1 MTNFFSRINEIR
13 NKIWFREWEKEKKT
27 MANCFGIKLNIKYCT
42 HTHTCTIIWVTD
54 WKKINKSQLRKKN
67 THILR
72 RLLATFFFSSFFSRT
87 NYLFV
92 AKWEINANTTKQFGF
107 NLEIEVESTI
117 ASLID
122 WLNFKMEFR
131 HALHTPMLF
140 DQNKTETTRKNVHG
154 FSRIWQQRYT
164 DREIEKITTT
174 TTEINDVWQ
183 NQMCSERNTH
193 NNTNSNKKILCHK
206 N

>member
-1 MTNFFSRINEIR
+1 MH
-13 NKIWFREWEKEKKT
+13 
-27 MANCFGIKLNIKYCT
+27 T
-42 HTHTCTIIWVTD
+42 HTHTHMHNHLGDRLKENQQIPIE
-54 WKKINKSQLRKKN
+54 KKK

-92 AKWEINANTTKQFGF
+92 AKREINANTTKQFGF

-131 HALHTPMLF
+131 HALHTMLS
-140 DQNKTETTRKNVHG
+140 DQNKTETTLKNVHG

-164 DREIEKITTT
+164 DREIEKK
-174 TTEINDVWQ
+174 Q
-183 NQMCSERNTH
+183 QQQP
-193 NNTNSNKKILCHK
+193 K
-206 N
+206 

>member
-1 MTNFFSRINEIR
+1 
-13 NKIWFREWEKEKKT
+13 

-42 HTHTCTIIWVTD
+42 HTHTHAQSFGWQIER
-54 WKKINKSQLRKKN
+54 KSTNPNWEEKN
-67 THILR
+67 THTTSIVGD
-72 RLLATFFFSSFFSRT
+72 FFFLFFFFSRT

-131 HALHTPMLF
+131 HALHTMLS

-164 DREIEKITTT
+164 DREIEKK
-174 TTEINDVWQ
+174 Q
-183 NQMCSERNTH
+183 QQQP
-193 NNTNSNKKILCHK
+193 K
-206 N
+206 